1 MKEES
6 DRLREEAEAARRRLM
21 SVSDRARL
29 EAEERLVTI
38 FNILSWWS
46 SVASLPRFA
55 NTFARHRDAKEQRL
69 KEESDRLRKE
79 ADAQKKL
86 LDDLG
91 GEADRLKSEKESAEL
106 EKDRLR

>member
-1 MKEES
+1 M
-6 DRLREEAEAARRRLM
+6 
-21 SVSDRARL
+21 
-29 EAEERLVTI
+29 
-38 FNILSWWS
+38 
-46 SVASLPRFA
+46 
-55 NTFARHRDAKEQRL
+55 

-91 GEADRLKSEKESAEL
+91 GEADRLKREKESAEL